1 MAIKR
6 KLAGLCRRQTGWNYF
21 SFCNVLFEAGEEDRV
36 KEVGEMDEKR
46 WIELVEK
53 QKAYKENTLIPVI
66 NFLKEQEED
75 LTYEKAEKILLDAVD
90 LLRQTSKRQK
100 I

>member
-1 MAIKR
+1 
-6 KLAGLCRRQTGWNYF
+6 
-21 SFCNVLFEAGEEDRV
+21 
-36 KEVGEMDEKR
+36 MDEKR

-53 QKAYKENTLIPVI
+53 QKTYRENTLIPVI